1 MTMQEV
7 IKMFEQGY
15 KVVIGSCEGE
25 SVVDEIDEIIDT
37 FEEVE
42 EDHWLYLEIEVKED
56 EKVVELFVQN
66 EE

>member
-1 MTMQEV
+1 MMMQEV

-42 EDHWLYLEIEVKED
+42 EDPWLSLEIEVKED

-66 EE
+66 DE